1 MARIRSVKPDFFRH
15 EGLQSLEAEH
25 PGSYC
30 MLVFEG
36 LWVICDRAGR
46 FEWKPRTIK
55 LDVLPFLEYDI
66 TGTLQLLAGAG
77 FIQRYEVQGK
87 IYGRIPSWEAHQTFE
102 SLKNEKVR
110 FPDPSGLFPDKSGKG
125 PGQGRDQLGKERERE
140 REAVKPQPRKESD
153 GPSVPTGS
161 GTGAAFTVLAGSK
174 HSRSAD
180 LDELE
185 AS

>member
-1 MARIRSVKPDFFRH
+1 MSRIRSIKPEFFRH
-15 EGLQSLEAEH
+15 EGLQNLEAEH
-25 PGSYC
+25 PGFFC

-36 LWVICDRAGR
+36 LWVICDKAGR

-66 TGTLQLLAGAG
+66 AGTLQLLSGAG

-87 IYGRIPSWEAHQTFE
+87 AYGCIPSWGLHQTFE

-140 REAVKPQPRKESD
+140 
-153 GPSVPTGS
+153 
-161 GTGAAFTVLAGSK
+161 AAFCAVPRCFALPGFAGVLLKCA
-174 HSRSAD
+174 
-180 LDELE
+180 EL
-185 AS
+185 STRLPSGM